1 MTRWNIVTWSEW
13 CLLNEDLDRIDGL
26 YNEIYL
32 NQITSLRNLL
42 SMWKIIDLNCTYKIF
57 FCVRILDKIC
67 IQFWIIESSKFYII
81 RARLLLWSPIYLN
94 WFYSIFIIK
103 NMWAWTFTV
112 RRYID
117 TKVWILGYRSR
128 TRITI
133 RIP

>member
-1 MTRWNIVTWSEW
+1 MYLHSILLRSRKLKRNVYLIHNVRYKWWERSWTLTTGWNIVTWSEW

-57 FCVRILDKIC
+57 FCVCTLDKIC

-81 RARLLLWSPIYLN
+81 RADYC
-94 WFYSIFIIK
+94 FGVQFI
-103 NMWAWTFTV
+103 W
-112 RRYID
+112 ID
-117 TKVWILGYRSR
+117 FIQFS
-128 TRITI
+128 
-133 RIP
+133 